1 MIAFLIISFIAGIL
15 TVFAPCILTLLP
27 VIVGGSISGGV
38 NTRRV
43 FTVVISLGVSIFLFT
58 LLLKFSTALI
68 TIPSIFWQLLSGCLL
83 IFFGVVT
90 LMPLIWERMPLVNKI
105 YVGSNKLLGS
115 GYLKQ
120 NVFGDIIVGAALGPV
135 FSSCSPTYFVIL
147 AAVLPAHFATGIAYL
162 LAYVLGLCLF
172 LFVIA
177 YVGQKVI
184 VKLGVASGSKSV
196 FKKII
201 GIIFILVGLAVIFG
215 IDKKIEISLPSGAF
229 GEIGIEQRL
238 LSLGSQNNAS
248 STNNPVNNPVDSSAN
263 NLNESINTNVNSTS
277 TPSGYLSSIEKSI
290 KYQKAPELEQI
301 DGYIN
306 TDGNPINL
314 KQYLGKNVVLIDF
327 WDYSCINC
335 QRTLPYV
342 NAWYDKYKDKGL
354 VIVGVHTPEFA
365 FEHVQSN
372 VQDAVNRFGIKY
384 PVVLDNEYKTWGA
397 FQNQYWPREYLID
410 IDGYIVHDHAGE
422 GEYDQTEKA
431 IQDALVERA
440 NRLNISSHIANSTVK
455 ISAINLSGI
464 QSPETYFGSSRNEY
478 LGNGTSGLRGQA
490 NFILPS
496 SPKLNTL
503 YLGGNWNVFPEYAEA
518 NAGSSI
524 IFKYNSSNVYLV
536 GANMNGKTKI
546 KVFRD
551 GVLLGSFAGADV
563 DTKTS
568 EATINGDRLYTLI
581 HDSTAGIHT
590 VEIQIESGTL
600 DAYTFTFG

>member
-1 MIAFLIISFIAGIL
+1 MITFFIISFIAGIL
-15 TVFAPCILTLLP
+15 TVFAPCILPLLP
-27 VIVGGSISGGV
+27 VIVGGSMSGGT

-83 IFFGVVT
+83 IFFGIVT
-90 LMPLIWERMPLVNKI
+90 LAPSIWEQMPFVNKI

-120 NVFGDIIVGAALGPV
+120 NIFGDIIVGAALGPV

-147 AAVLPAHFATGIAYL
+147 AAVLPAHFATGVAYL

-172 LFVIA
+172 LFIIA

-184 VKLGVASGSKSV
+184 IKLGVASGSKSI
-196 FKKII
+196 FKKTI

-215 IDKKIEISLPSGAF
+215 IDKKIEKSLPSGAF
-229 GEIGIEQRL
+229 GEIGIEQKL
-238 LSLGSQNNAS
+238 LSLGSQNNSS
-248 STNNPVNNPVDSSAN
+248 STNNAVSSSTD
-263 NLNESINTNVNSTS
+263 NLTKSINTNTNSAP
-277 TPSGYLSSIEKSI
+277 TPLGYLSSMEKAI
-290 KYQKAPELEQI
+290 RYQKAPELEQI

-306 TDGNPINL
+306 TNGGPINL
-314 KQYLGKNVVLIDF
+314 KKYIGKNVVLVDF

-342 NAWYDKYKDKGL
+342 TAWYDKYKDKGL
-354 VIVGVHTPEFA
+354 VVVGVHTPEFA

-431 IQDALVERA
+431 IQDALAERI
-440 NRLNISSHIANSTVK
+440 NRLNISSHIETSTVK
-455 ISAINLSGI
+455 ISPINLSGI

-478 LGNGTSGLRGQA
+478 LGNGSQGIQGPA
-490 NFILPS
+490 NFILPNN
-496 SPKLNTL
+496 PKLNTL
-503 YLGGNWNVFPEYAEA
+503 YLGGSWNILPEYAEA
-518 NAGSSI
+518 KVGGSI
-524 IFKYNSSNVYLV
+524 IFKYNSNDVYLV
-536 GANMNGKTKI
+536 GANVNGDTKI
-546 KVFRD
+546 KVLRD
-551 GVLLGSFAGADV
+551 GKLLGSFAGADV
-563 DTKTS
+563 DMKTG
-568 EATINGDRLYTLI
+568 EATINGDRLYKLI
-581 HDSTAGIHT
+581 HDSTPGVHT
-590 VEIQIESGTL
+590 IEIQIENGTL